1 MVKNRYNAIL
11 SKMKK
16 KFRKFK
22 NIDEK
27 IVDELK
33 SILEAKRSS

>member
-16 KFRKFK
+16 KFKK
-22 NIDEK
+22 AKDIDEK
-27 IVDELK
+27 IFD
-33 SILEAKRSS
+33 